1 MDDLIKTAARIMFPF
16 MLLLGSYIAL
26 YGHLGPGGGFPAGAV
41 IATSIAM
48 MVLVFSEG
56 DVEHRLTKRELVDIK
71 SVSGIILV
79 IMIISL
85 GIGIR
90 EEIQVTQGNFSLW
103 GGGLTILLNVTGMFM
118 VITAIVTLIYA
129 IVKE

>member
-1 MDDLIKTAARIMFPF
+1 MDVLIKTVTRIMFPF

-26 YGHLGPGGGFPAGAV
+26 NGHLSPGGGFPAGAV
-41 IATSIAM
+41 IATAIAM

-56 DVEHRLTKRELVDIK
+56 DVEHRLTQRELVDIK

-79 IMIISL
+79 ILIVSM
-85 GIGIR
+85 GIQLR
-90 EEIQVTQGNFSLW
+90 EELLLTQNFFSLW
-103 GGGLTILLNVTGMFM
+103 SGGSTILLNITGMFM

>member
-1 MDDLIKTAARIMFPF
+1 MDVMIKTVARIMFPF
-16 MLLLGSYIAL
+16 MLLLGSYISL

-41 IATSIAM
+41 IGTAIAM

-71 SVSGIILV
+71 SVSGIILI
-79 IMIISL
+79 IMIMSL
-85 GIGIR
+85 GMNFR
-90 EEIQVTQGNFSLW
+90 EEMLVTQSAFSLW
-103 GGGLTILLNVTGMFM
+103 GGGFTIILNVTGMFM

>member
-1 MDDLIKTAARIMFPF
+1 MDDLIKTVARIMFPF

-26 YGHLGPGGGFPAGAV
+26 NGHLSPGGGFPAGAV

-48 MVLVFSEG
+48 MVLAFSEG
-56 DVEHRLTKRELVDIK
+56 DVEHRLTQRELVDIK

-85 GIGIR
+85 GISVR
-90 EEIQVTQGNFSLW
+90 EDLLATQTTFSLW
-103 GGGLTILLNVTGMFM
+103 SGGSTILLNITGMFM

>member
-1 MDDLIKTAARIMFPF
+1 MDVVIKTVARIMFPF
-16 MLLLGSYIAL
+16 MLLLGSYIAM

-41 IATSIAM
+41 IATAIAM

-56 DVEHRLTKRELVDIK
+56 DVEHRLTQRELVDIK

-85 GIGIR
+85 GL
-90 EEIQVTQGNFSLW
+90 NFRDYLLASQTSFTLW
-103 GGGLTILLNVTGMFM
+103 SGGFTMFLNITGMFM

>member
-1 MDDLIKTAARIMFPF
+1 MDVVIKTVSRIMFPF

-26 YGHLGPGGGFPAGAV
+26 TGHISPGGGFPAGA
-41 IATSIAM
+41 IIGTAIAM
-48 MVLVFSEG
+48 LVLVFSEG
-56 DVEHRLTKRELVDIK
+56 DVEHRLTQRELVDIK

-85 GIGIR
+85 GFNFRGLLLS
-90 EEIQVTQGNFSLW
+90 TQTGFSLW
-103 GGGLTILLNVTGMFM
+103 SGGFTPLLNVTGMFM

>member
-1 MDDLIKTAARIMFPF
+1 MDVLIKTVARIMFPF

-26 YGHLGPGGGFPAGAV
+26 NGHLSPGGGFPAGAV
-41 IATSIAM
+41 IATAIAM

-56 DVEHRLTKRELVDIK
+56 DVEHRLTQRELVDIK

-79 IMIISL
+79 ILIVSM
-85 GIGIR
+85 GIQLR
-90 EEIQVTQGNFSLW
+90 EELLLTQNFFSLW
-103 GGGLTILLNVTGMFM
+103 SGGSTILLNITGMFM

>member
-1 MDDLIKTAARIMFPF
+1 MDVLVKAVARILFPF
-16 MLLLGSYIAL
+16 MLLLGAYIAL
-26 YGHLGPGGGFPAGAV
+26 NGHLTPGGAFPAGAV
-41 IATSIAM
+41 ISTAIAM

-56 DVEHRLTKRELVDIK
+56 DVEHRLTQRELVDIK

-79 IMIISL
+79 ILILTM
-85 GIGIR
+85 GVKFR
-90 EEIQVTQGNFSLW
+90 EELLSTQTSLTLW
-103 GGGLTILLNVTGMFM
+103 SGGFTMLLNVTGMFM

>member
-1 MDDLIKTAARIMFPF
+1 MDVMIKTVARIMFPF
-16 MLLLGSYIAL
+16 MLLLGSYIAVH
-26 YGHLGPGGGFPAGAV
+26 GHLSPGGGFPAGAA
-41 IATSIAM
+41 IATAIAM

-56 DVEHRLTKRELVDIK
+56 DVEHRLTQRELVDIK

-85 GIGIR
+85 GFNFR
-90 EEIQVTQGNFSLW
+90 EHLMETQQAFSIW
-103 GGGLTILLNVTGMFM
+103 GGGFTMLLNATGMFM

>member
-1 MDDLIKTAARIMFPF
+1 MDVLIKTVARIMFPF
-16 MLLLGSYIAL
+16 MLLLGSYIAIN
-26 YGHLGPGGGFPAGAV
+26 GHLSPGGGFPAGAV
-41 IATSIAM
+41 IATAIAM

-56 DVEHRLTKRELVDIK
+56 DVEHRLTQRELVDIK

-79 IMIISL
+79 ILIVSM
-85 GIGIR
+85 GIQLR
-90 EEIQVTQGNFSLW
+90 EELLMTQSFFSLW
-103 GGGLTILLNVTGMFM
+103 SGGSTIFLNITGMFM